1 MKLND
6 YVYSI
11 LNKMK
16 SYEEL
21 EMFGAKKAYLMFLP
35 YFQDFARFYNMFIV
49 LICHN
54 MFT

>member
-16 SYEEL
+16 SYEVTV
-21 EMFGAKKAYLMFLP
+21 FLT
-35 YFQDFARFYNMFIV
+35 NV
-49 LICHN
+49 
-54 MFT
+54 FTNHFCIDQQIRPIFL